1 MGAAKDLV
9 RLLILVEVVVAITG
23 PGAAALSMDYYA
35 MSCPF
40 AEYIV
45 RNVVSEAVMGDPT
58 LAAGL
63 LRLHFHDCFVQVRVV
78 GLLHATYVHV

>member
-1 MGAAKDLV
+1 MGAVKDLV
-9 RLLILVEVVVAITG
+9 RLLILVEVVVAIAG
-23 PGAAALSMDYYA
+23 PGAAALSMDYYG

-45 RNVVSEAVMGDPT
+45 RNVVSEAVRGDPT

-63 LRLHFHDCFVQVRVV
+63 LRLHFHDCFVQVRS
-78 GLLHATYVHV
+78 T